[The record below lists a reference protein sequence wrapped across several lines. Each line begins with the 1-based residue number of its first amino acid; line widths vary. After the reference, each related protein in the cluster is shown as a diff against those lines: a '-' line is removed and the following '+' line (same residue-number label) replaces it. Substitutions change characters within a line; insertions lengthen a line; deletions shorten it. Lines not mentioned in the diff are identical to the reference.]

1 MAVLASW
8 QPLSV
13 RRLPGWSNRAELDQ
27 QTDSALTRESVSEF
41 VRESVSEFVQTME
54 CVDPGHGVPTRQ
66 E

>member
-27 QTDSALTRESVSEF
+27 QTDSALTRESVSE
-41 VRESVSEFVQTME
+41 SVQTME